1 MKEVFF
7 KNIGILRFVSK
18 IIFMLSWVEHEKSF
32 TTPGPDHCLPIY
44 LLISYNS
51 QTDLVSKTFM

>member
-1 MKEVFF
+1 
-7 KNIGILRFVSK
+7 
-18 IIFMLSWVEHEKSF
+18 MLSWVEHEKSF

-44 LLISYNS
+44 VLIPYNS